1 VNPPRLL
8 AVSDLPNLRVPL
20 EEWLAELVDCGVDG
34 LWLRERALPDRQLL
48 EIAERCR
55 RLLPAA
61 VRLVLSARVDLA
73 LLTGAD
79 GVHLPASGLPAP
91 ALRRLAERHGRSLL
105 MGRSTH
111 SLAEVRA
118 AREEGLDYVTF
129 GPVFS
134 TPSKAAYGPPR
145 GLEELGQAVALGLPV
160 IALGGIAAEHGS
172 ALRRAGVAGLAA
184 QRAFSS
190 AAKAAPLIRAFLAA
204 PAPEPSDRDSDR
216 VVQSPDPWS
225 PR

>member
-1 VNPPRLL
+1 MNPPRLL
-8 AVSDLPNLRVPL
+8 AVSDVTNLRLPL
-20 EEWLAELVDCGVDG
+20 EDWLAELLACGVDG
-34 LWLRERALPDRQLL
+34 LWLRERALPDRQVLA
-48 EIAERCR
+48 IAERCR
-55 RLLPAA
+55 RALPAA
-61 VRLVLSARVDLA
+61 VRLILSARVDLA
-73 LLTGAD
+73 LLCEAD

-91 ALRRLAERHGRSLL
+91 PLRRLAARHGRSLL

-111 SLAEVRA
+111 SLEEVRT
-118 AREEGLDYVTF
+118 ARDEGLDYVTF

-134 TPSKAAYGPPR
+134 TPSKASYGPPR
-145 GLEELGQAVALGLPV
+145 GLEELGRAVALGLPV

-172 ALRRAGVAGLAA
+172 TLRRAGVAGLAA

-190 AAKAAPLIRAFLAA
+190 VVSASPLIRAFVA
-204 PAPEPSDRDSDR
+204 PPPSDDSGC

>member
-1 VNPPRLL
+1 MKVPRLL
-8 AVSDLPNLRVPL
+8 AVSDVTNLRVPL
-20 EEWLAELVDCGVDG
+20 EDWLAELITCGVDG

-48 EIAERCR
+48 VIAERCR
-55 RLLPAA
+55 RILPPA
-61 VRLVLSARVDLA
+61 VRLILSARVDLA

-91 ALRRLAERHGRSLL
+91 ALRQLATRHGRSLL

-145 GLEELGQAVALGLPV
+145 GLEELGRAVALGLPV
-160 IALGGIAAEHGS
+160 IALGGITAEHASG
-172 ALRRAGVAGLAA
+172 LRRAGVVGLAA

-190 AAKAAPLIRAFLAA
+190 PVLAAPLIRAFVA
-204 PAPEPSDRDSDR
+204 PPAGDDFDR
-216 VVQSPDPWS
+216 VVQSPDSWS